1 MSWNY
6 GQTESC
12 QNATLSSLKKEQTM
26 IGSVEDLNMYAQQL
40 KSLPQD
46 YYPYFDFCHI
56 ILCVLAVRKEAGR
69 NFAWSHPVSAWI
81 SCVVASFAGS
91 IICGPLLGIFF
102 YYVFHTIP
110 LIIPYFWTILNFV
123 RSCQIFFWSACSHFL
138 MFVMMLLLSVCH
150 LIWHVLSEFAGK
162 LGGNLTFRF
171 YYLWFL
177 VNLTHTV

>member
-1 MSWNY
+1 
-6 GQTESC
+6 
-12 QNATLSSLKKEQTM
+12 M

-91 IICGPLLGIFF
+91 IICGPLLGILFISYKSKF
-102 YYVFHTIP
+102 
-110 LIIPYFWTILNFV
+110 IPYSWTISNFV
-123 RSCQIFFWSACSHFL
+123 PSCQKKFKYFL

-150 LIWHVLSEFAGK
+150 LIWHVLSPFGGK

-171 YYLWFL
+171 YYLWQMTISKKCHCLFVCL
-177 VNLTHTV
+177 VYISN

>member
-1 MSWNY
+1 
-6 GQTESC
+6 
-12 QNATLSSLKKEQTM
+12 M

-91 IICGPLLGIFF
+91 IICGPLLGILFISYKSISYSIF
-102 YYVFHTIP
+102 
-110 LIIPYFWTILNFV
+110 LNNFKLCPKLSKNLTCFEPIWRQTWRQLDISV
-123 RSCQIFFWSACSHFL
+123 
-138 MFVMMLLLSVCH
+138 LLS
-150 LIWHVLSEFAGK
+150 LIFGK
-162 LGGNLTFRF
+162 LDSRCIG
-171 YYLWFL
+171 
-177 VNLTHTV
+177 

>member
-1 MSWNY
+1 
-6 GQTESC
+6 
-12 QNATLSSLKKEQTM
+12 M

-102 YYVFHTIP
+102 YHVFHTIP

-123 RSCQIFFWSACSHFL
+123 RSCHFFLKCLLTLLNVCHDVVALCFSPHVACFEPIWRQTWGQLDIS
-138 MFVMMLLLSVCH
+138 VLLS
-150 LIWHVLSEFAGK
+150 LIFIK
-162 LGGNLTFRF
+162 LDSHCILLGAKKTSGLD
-171 YYLWFL
+171 
-177 VNLTHTV
+177 

>member
-1 MSWNY
+1 
-6 GQTESC
+6 
-12 QNATLSSLKKEQTM
+12 M

-91 IICGPLLGIFF
+91 IICGPLLGILFISYKSISYSIF
-102 YYVFHTIP
+102 
-110 LIIPYFWTILNFV
+110 LNNFKL
-123 RSCQIFFWSACSHFL
+123 CPK
-138 MFVMMLLLSVCH
+138 LSKK
-150 LIWHVLSEFAGK
+150 I
-162 LGGNLTFRF
+162 
-171 YYLWFL
+171 
-177 VNLTHTV
+177 